1 MKRPTQS
8 DVARLAGVSRA
19 TVSYVISGHANGA
32 IALTEETRRRVLQ
45 AAEQLGYQPHAAA
58 QSLRAGATHTIGM
71 LIPDMRNPHYWQIVC
86 GVEEVARAHGYDLLL
101 SHAALNPDRELES
114 VNALLRGRV
123 DGLALILTF
132 PDRLT
137 EEAKLLAQR
146 RSPVV
151 LFSEGI
157 AGLDMVLPGHGEGA
171 VEMMAHLL
179 ALGHRRI
186 GLVYGVAI
194 PELARDRLGAYR
206 RALQEAGLPL
216 SEELIEY
223 CGPTLADGYKA
234 AARLLDRPPR
244 PTALLAVND
253 LLAVGVLRLLAD
265 RGLRVPE
272 DVSVAGFDDIDV
284 ASYLVPPLTT
294 VRVNAEEVGR
304 TAGRLIFERMN
315 DPERPL
321 QSIRIPAELVKRTST
336 GPAPKE

>member
-1 MKRPTQS
+1 
-8 DVARLAGVSRA
+8 
-19 TVSYVISGHANGA
+19 
-32 IALTEETRRRVLQ
+32 
-45 AAEQLGYQPHAAA
+45 
-58 QSLRAGATHTIGM
+58 
-71 LIPDMRNPHYWQIVC
+71 
-86 GVEEVARAHGYDLLL
+86 
-101 SHAALNPDRELES
+101 
-114 VNALLRGRV
+114 
-123 DGLALILTF
+123 
-132 PDRLT
+132 
-137 EEAKLLAQR
+137 
-146 RSPVV
+146 
-151 LFSEGI
+151 
-157 AGLDMVLPGHGEGA
+157 
-171 VEMMAHLL
+171 
-179 ALGHRRI
+179 LGHRRI
-186 GLVYGVAI
+186 GLFYGVAI